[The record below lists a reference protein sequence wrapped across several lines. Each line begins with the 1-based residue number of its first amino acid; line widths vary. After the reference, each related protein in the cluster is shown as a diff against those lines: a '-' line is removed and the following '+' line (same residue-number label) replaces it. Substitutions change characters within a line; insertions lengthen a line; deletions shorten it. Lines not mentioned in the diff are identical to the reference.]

1 MTSSK
6 NRVSLA
12 GSERNVLPGA
22 RMMGAADP
30 NKRMEVTVL
39 LRRRTPPENLTSMVK
54 GISTSSPNKRTYLER
69 EEFAAMHGADPDDI
83 DKVKEFAR
91 EHGLDVVEAN
101 EAQRRIVLSGTVA
114 AMSEAFGVNL
124 EQYESPMGKYR
135 GRKGPIHLPEDL
147 VPIIEGVFGLDNRP
161 QARPHMRPLRDK
173 WRSAEA
179 AAIRPLAGERE
190 VSYTPPQLA
199 QLYGFP
205 EGIDGSGQC
214 IGILELGGGYN
225 STDLE
230 TYFTKIGITKPPE
243 ISSVSVDNAS
253 NEPTGNPNSAD
264 GEVMLDIEV
273 ASAVAPGAKVVVYFA
288 PNTDRGFLDAVTT
301 AIHDTT
307 NKPSVI
313 SISWGGPEAFWT
325 PQAMQAMDNAFKD
338 AAALGVTVCCAAGDD
353 GSSDIRPQSE
363 DDGLL
368 HVDFPSSSPY
378 VLACGGTKLEGSGNS
393 ISNEVVWNE
402 GREGGATGGGV
413 SDMFDLPDWQSNA
426 NVPQSASTADRIG
439 RGVPDVAGDADPHT
453 GYQVL
458 VDGQWG
464 VIGGTSAVAPLWAGL
479 IALFNQKLGNPIGY
493 LNPVIYKLSADTEA
507 FHDITTGN
515 NDISGSNGA
524 YQAGTGWDACTGLGS
539 PDGEKLLSAL
549 SEG

>member
-12 GSERNVLPGA
+12 GSERTALPGA
-22 RMMGAADP
+22 RMVGAADP
-30 NKRMEVTVL
+30 NERMEVTVL
-39 LRRRTPPENLTSMVK
+39 LRHRTSPENLTSMVK
-54 GISTSSPNKRTYLER
+54 GMSTSSPNKRTYLER

-91 EHGLDVVEAN
+91 EHGLDIVEAN
-101 EAQRRIVLSGTVA
+101 EAQRRVVLSGTVA

-135 GRKGPIHLPEDL
+135 GRKGPIHPPEDIAS
-147 VPIIEGVFGLDNRP
+147 IIEGVFGLDNRP

-173 WRSAEA
+173 WRNAEA
-179 AAIRPLAGERE
+179 AAIRPLAGERDI
-190 VSYTPPQLA
+190 SYTPPQLA

-205 EGIDGSGQC
+205 KGIDGSGQC
-214 IGILELGGGYN
+214 IGIIELDGGYR
-225 STDLE
+225 STDLK

-243 ISSVSVDNAS
+243 ISSVSVDKAS
-253 NEPTGNPNSAD
+253 NKPKGNPNSAD

-273 ASAVAPGAKVVVYFA
+273 AGAVAPGAKVVVYFA
-288 PNTDRGFLDAVTT
+288 PNTDRGFLDAVIT

-313 SISWGGPEAFWT
+313 SISWGGPESFWT
-325 PQAMQAMDNAFKD
+325 PQAMQAMDDAFKD

-353 GSSDIRPQSE
+353 GSSDIRPPSE

-378 VLACGGTKLEGSGNS
+378 VLACGGTRLEGSGSN

-402 GREGGATGGGV
+402 GRESGATGGGV
-413 SDMFDLPDWQSNA
+413 SDVFDIPDWQSNA
-426 NVPQSASTADRIG
+426 NVPQSASTAGRIG
-439 RGVPDVAGDADPHT
+439 RGVPDVAGDADPRT

-464 VIGGTSAVAPLWAGL
+464 IIGGTSAVAPLWAGL
-479 IALFNQKLGNPIGY
+479 IALLNQELSNPIGY

-507 FHDITTGN
+507 FRDIATGN

-524 YQAGTGWDACTGLGS
+524 YQAGPGWDACTGLGS
-539 PDGEKLLSAL
+539 PNGEKLLSAL